1 MPAVMK
7 PRRIGVFGGA
17 FDPPHLAHQALLK
30 SAMAELGLD
39 ELRVIPTGQ
48 AWHKTRTLTAP
59 EHRLAMAQLA
69 FSSLPNVLVDAQEI
83 KRNGPSYTI
92 DTLRGL
98 AQTEPHAELFL
109 IMGADQAAALTT
121 WRAWQDI
128 LQLAIICVA
137 DRADSTR
144 ASTLFDAEKLFPARF
159 FHLKMPALT
168 ISATQIRATISARQP
183 VDTLVLDA
191 VARYIADHHLYQ
203 SI

>member
-1 MPAVMK
+1 MPEAVT
-7 PRRIGVFGGA
+7 PRRVGVFGGA
-17 FDPPHLAHQALLK
+17 FDPPHLAHQALLQ
-30 SAMAELGLD
+30 SAMEELALD

-59 EHRLAMAQLA
+59 EHRLEMAQLA
-69 FSSLPNVLVDAQEI
+69 FSSLPKVVVDAQEI
-83 KRNGPSYTI
+83 KRGGPSYTI

-98 AQTEPHAELFL
+98 AQLEPQAEFFL

-121 WRAWQDI
+121 WRAWQEI

-137 DRADSTR
+137 DRTDSTR
-144 ASTLFDAEKLFPARF
+144 ASTLLDAEKLFPARF

-183 VDTLVLDA
+183 VDTLVQDG